1 MSTIECIYGNGWHS
15 PLDSFFLF
23 SSFPLFALFVSGG
36 QKKKLAT
43 QTEPPTLLEVS
54 PLFPPTTQQQQQHR
68 EEDKTGE
75 NIYLV
80 FK

>member
-1 MSTIECIYGNGWHS
+1 
-15 PLDSFFLF
+15 
-23 SSFPLFALFVSGG
+23 VSGG

-80 FK
+80 LK